1 MTDLDAIRVLL
12 IEDNPGDARLI
23 REVLVQDAAEAYTVH
38 HAETLADGLAALAAR
53 AFDVALL
60 DLTLPDCTGMDTLR
74 ALCEAVPELPIVVL
88 TGFADRALGLQA
100 LHIGAQDYLVKGE
113 TSGPMLQRVLRYAIE
128 RKSIE
133 AADEAH
139 LATMQA
145 LRDSLAALTST
156 LDLDEVLD
164 RVLNNI
170 DRVIPHQSATVM
182 LVEADSVRVVR
193 ARHQGASQKVDSPPA
208 LIDETPMLAAVV
220 HNGETVCVDAQDNP
234 HGGERGL
241 RKTYAHLAAPIQLE
255 NQVIGVINVYRDD
268 PFDERDREH
277 MALFA
282 EQAAIALR
290 NARLFWST
298 SALAALEERQRLARD
313 LHDSV
318 TQTLFSAS
326 VIAESVL
333 RSWHSKPERV
343 EPLIQQLH
351 QLNTGALA
359 EMRVLLLELRP
370 AALENV
376 SIRDLLQQLVL
387 SMHSR
392 KKIAIELEMDE
403 CPNLAFEVK
412 EGLYRITQEALNNVI
427 KHSRATRVDISLRC
441 AAAHDGIDLRIC
453 DDGGGFDE
461 STRKSTSIGMTIMH
475 ERAEAIGAVLVID
488 NQPPHGVTV
497 HAHLPV
503 HAVSGTTTS

>member
-1 MTDLDAIRVLL
+1 MTDLNAMRVLL

-23 REVLVQDAAEAYTVH
+23 REMLVQDAAEAYTIH
-38 HAETLADGLAALAAR
+38 HAETLANGVDAVTGQAC
-53 AFDVALL
+53 DVALL
-60 DLTLPDCTGMDTLR
+60 DLTLPDCTGMDTLST
-74 ALCEAVPELPIVVL
+74 LCAAAPDLPIVVL
-88 TGFADRALGLQA
+88 TGFDDRALGLEA

-113 TSGPMLQRVLRYAIE
+113 TSGPTLQRALRYAIE
-128 RKSIE
+128 RKRIE

-164 RVLNNI
+164 RMLNNI
-170 DRVIPHQSATVM
+170 DRVIPHHTATVM
-182 LVEADSVRVVR
+182 LVEDDKVRVVR
-193 ARHQGASQKVDSPPA
+193 ARHHGVSQKVNSTPVRVDDS
-208 LIDETPMLAAVV
+208 PMLAAVV
-220 HNGETVCVDAQDNP
+220 RHGETVCVDAQDNP
-234 HGGERGL
+234 HRGDNGL
-241 RKTYAHLAAPIQLE
+241 HETYAHLAAPIQLE
-255 NQVIGVINVYRDD
+255 NQVIGVINVYRDE
-268 PFDERDREH
+268 PFEERDREH

-282 EQAAIALR
+282 EQAAIAMR
-290 NARLFWST
+290 NARLFWNT

-333 RSWHSKPERV
+333 RSWGSKPERV

-392 KKIAIELEMDE
+392 KKIEIQLEMDE
-403 CPNLAFEVK
+403 CPNLAFEAK
-412 EGLYRITQEALNNVI
+412 EGLYRITQEALNNVV
-427 KHSRATRVDISLRC
+427 KHSRATHVDISLRC
-441 AAAHDGIDLRIC
+441 SAAHDGIDLRIC
-453 DDGGGFDE
+453 DNGGGFDE
-461 STRKSTSIGMTIMH
+461 SARKSTSIGMTIMH
-475 ERAEAIGAVLVID
+475 ERAEAIGAELVID
-488 NQPPHGVTV
+488 NQPAHGVTV
-497 HAHLPV
+497 HAHLPA